1 MARCHLYAVPRVVIH
16 RTVVTRAPRTAAAL
30 ADQGQPKGLGSR
42 TGIEA
47 CPPGGFLEDLS
58 WRPPQGA
65 TATAR
70 GAGGMR
76 TSGHG
81 WGRDGTGRRATHPW
95 AQRDPGLGSLTSP
108 SHSEELAHT
117 WVSWPG
123 SSAACSDP
131 TPRRRGSG
139 LHSRPRATAS
149 SARCPAGPHGRRP
162 GVW

>member
-1 MARCHLYAVPRVVIH
+1 
-16 RTVVTRAPRTAAAL
+16 
-30 ADQGQPKGLGSR
+30 
-42 TGIEA
+42 
-47 CPPGGFLEDLS
+47 
-58 WRPPQGA
+58 
-65 TATAR
+65 
-70 GAGGMR
+70 MR

-95 AQRDPGLGSLTSP
+95 AQRDPGLGSLTPP
-108 SHSEELAHT
+108 SHSEELCHT

-149 SARCPAGPHGRRP
+149 SRHVAQRDLMDGVLAFGEQRRGEGSWPDMPWAGG
-162 GVW
+162 